1 MQWLVLAPTADVHA
15 PGTPAGAYVG
25 TSAQGT
31 AGVGVGANLL
41 VGGSNKSFT
50 LQPLSLQTRT
60 GLNLAVGVSRLE
72 LRSAQ

>member
-1 MQWLVLAPTADVHA
+1 MQWLALAATADIHA
-15 PGTPAGAYVG
+15 PGALAGDYVG
-25 TSAQGT
+25 ASAQGT

-50 LQPLSLQTRT
+50 LQPLSLQTQT

-72 LRSAQ
+72 FRSAQ